1 MDIAQARQTIAVA
14 VAQVAPE
21 IDLDSIDPDTEL
33 QLEADLDSMDFL
45 NVVAAVAQQV
55 GHDIPEHDFGR
66 LATLNGFAAYLAE
79 TA

>member
-1 MDIAQARQTIAVA
+1 MDIAQARQTIAAA

-33 QLEADLDSMDFL
+33 QIEADLDSMDFL
-45 NVVAAVAQQV
+45 NVVAGVAQRV

-66 LATLNGFAAYLAE
+66 LATLNGFATYLVE